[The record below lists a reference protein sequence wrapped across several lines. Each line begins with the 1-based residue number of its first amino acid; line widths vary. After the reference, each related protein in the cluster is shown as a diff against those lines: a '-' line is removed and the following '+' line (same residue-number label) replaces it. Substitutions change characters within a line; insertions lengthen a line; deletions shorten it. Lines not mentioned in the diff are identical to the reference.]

1 MEPEPAI
8 SSRIISEKR
17 AAAARAN
24 GAKSRGPVTTQ
35 GRANSSRNSIT
46 HAQSNAA
53 EKRDAKKAITNERT
67 QQAAENTRQHS
78 GLLPFSSG
86 FDVES

>member
-1 MEPEPAI
+1 MRTERQIQA
-8 SSRIISEKR
+8 S
-17 AAAARAN
+17 RAN

-35 GRANSSRNSIT
+35 GLANSSRNSIT

-67 QQAAENTRQHS
+67 QQAAENTGQHS